1 LPRWVVPKTASSR
14 ELQLLSSAREVIDQY
29 EQRAVLFQSEWE
41 AHALSEAK
49 SRLGISY
56 DAFPHDAVLQN

>member
-1 LPRWVVPKTASSR
+1 MGCSENSLHVANCNCCLP
-14 ELQLLSSAREVIDQY
+14 AREVIDQY